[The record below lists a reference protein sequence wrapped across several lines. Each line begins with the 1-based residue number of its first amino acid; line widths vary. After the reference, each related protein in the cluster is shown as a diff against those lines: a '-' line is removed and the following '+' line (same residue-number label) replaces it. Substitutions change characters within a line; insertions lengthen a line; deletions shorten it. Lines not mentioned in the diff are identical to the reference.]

1 MQIIEELESHRE
13 KSAGKDTIIG
23 EVRLREYLVIES
35 SKEAI
40 QLKPEHI
47 LVVSAVIIAIELAL
61 RFGLFGI

>member
-1 MQIIEELESHRE
+1 MSSK
-13 KSAGKDTIIG
+13 KSNVQMPQSTAGL
-23 EVRLREYLVIES
+23 VRYFES